1 MKIRIKKDL
10 RLFNEEGTIS
20 IDIFE
25 GEEYECND
33 YVYCGVNIGCTK
45 IIEREGCEFYI
56 HENFF
61 EVIDEENEDIESD
74 KDNINP
80 QHYKNGT
87 RGIETIDTIIELLSE
102 EGFFNY
108 CVGNIIKY
116 VSRYEYKNG
125 LEDLRKAK
133 WYSEIII
140 KKLFED
146 VEELKSYIYEKE
158 EHVMNVLN
166 KEQLKGYLKGSIIS
180 KCNMDIIEEVK
191 INEILCYLNL
201 LIEEIENE

>member
-1 MKIRIKKDL
+1 MKAILKANLKVADTSWGKMKMFRKGTEVLVSESTLLENVYSIKDEQNREYLIHGEFLEITK
-10 RLFNEEGTIS
+10 EE
-20 IDIFE
+20 E
-25 GEEYECND
+25 LK
-33 YVYCGVNIGCTK
+33 V
-45 IIEREGCEFYI
+45 
-56 HENFF
+56 
-61 EVIDEENEDIESD
+61 

-87 RGIETIDTIIELLSE
+87 RGIETIDTIIELLSK

-146 VEELKSYIYEKE
+146 VDELKSYIYEKE

-180 KCNMDIIEEVK
+180 KCNMGIIEEVK

>member
-1 MKIRIKKDL
+1 MKAILKANLKVEDTMWGETKTFRKDTEIVVNASPL
-10 RLFNEEGTIS
+10 LKGVYSTKDEQGR
-20 IDIFE
+20 
-25 GEEYECND
+25 EYLIHEKFLNFTKEKE
-33 YVYCGVNIGCTK
+33 TK
-45 IIEREGCEFYI
+45 I
-56 HENFF
+56 
-61 EVIDEENEDIESD
+61 

-87 RGIETIDTIIELLSE
+87 RGIETIDTIIELLGE

-140 KKLFED
+140 KKLFDGNVELED
-146 VEELKSYIYEKE
+146 YVLEKE

-166 KEQLKGYLKGSIIS
+166 GEQLKGYLKGSIIS
-180 KCNMDIIEEVK
+180 KCNIGIVEEIK
-191 INEILCYLNL
+191 LKEILHYLNL
-201 LIEEIENE
+201 LIEENENE

>member
-1 MKIRIKKDL
+1 MKAILKANLKVADTSWGKMKIFRKGTEVSVSESTLLENVYSVKDEQDREYL
-10 RLFNEEGTIS
+10 IHGEFLEITKEE
-20 IDIFE
+20 E
-25 GEEYECND
+25 LK
-33 YVYCGVNIGCTK
+33 V
-45 IIEREGCEFYI
+45 
-56 HENFF
+56 
-61 EVIDEENEDIESD
+61 

-146 VEELKSYIYEKE
+146 VDELKSYIYEKE

>member
-1 MKIRIKKDL
+1 MKATVKGNLKVEDTMWGETKTFRKDTEIVVNASPL
-10 RLFNEEGTIS
+10 LKGVYSTKDEQGR
-20 IDIFE
+20 
-25 GEEYECND
+25 EYLIHEKFLNFTKEKE
-33 YVYCGVNIGCTK
+33 TK
-45 IIEREGCEFYI
+45 I
-56 HENFF
+56 
-61 EVIDEENEDIESD
+61 

-87 RGIETIDTIIELLSE
+87 RGIETIDTIIELLGE

-140 KKLFED
+140 KKLFD
-146 VEELKSYIYEKE
+146 DNVELEHYILEKE
-158 EHVMNVLN
+158 EHVINVLN
-166 KEQLKGYLKGSIIS
+166 GEQLKGYLKGSIIS
-180 KCNMDIIEEVK
+180 KCNIYKAEEVK
-191 INEILCYLNL
+191 IREILHHLNL
-201 LIEEIENE
+201 LIEEVENE

>member
-1 MKIRIKKDL
+1 MKAILKANLKVEDTMWGETKTFRKDTEIVVNASPL
-10 RLFNEEGTIS
+10 LKGVYSTKDEQGR
-20 IDIFE
+20 
-25 GEEYECND
+25 EYLIHEKFLNFTKEKE
-33 YVYCGVNIGCTK
+33 TK
-45 IIEREGCEFYI
+45 I
-56 HENFF
+56 
-61 EVIDEENEDIESD
+61 

-146 VEELKSYIYEKE
+146 VDELKSYIYEKE

>member
-1 MKIRIKKDL
+1 MKAILKANLKVADTSWGKMKMFRKGTEVLVSESTLLENVYSIKDEQNREYLIHGEFLEITK
-10 RLFNEEGTIS
+10 EE
-20 IDIFE
+20 E
-25 GEEYECND
+25 LK
-33 YVYCGVNIGCTK
+33 V
-45 IIEREGCEFYI
+45 
-56 HENFF
+56 
-61 EVIDEENEDIESD
+61 

-102 EGFFNY
+102 EGFLNY

-146 VEELKSYIYEKE
+146 VDELKSYIYEKE

>member
-1 MKIRIKKDL
+1 MKAILKANLKVADTSWGEMKMFRKGTEVLVSESTLLENVYSIKDEQNREYLIHGEFLEITK
-10 RLFNEEGTIS
+10 EE
-20 IDIFE
+20 E
-25 GEEYECND
+25 LK
-33 YVYCGVNIGCTK
+33 V
-45 IIEREGCEFYI
+45 
-56 HENFF
+56 
-61 EVIDEENEDIESD
+61 

-146 VEELKSYIYEKE
+146 VDELKSYIYEKE

>member
-1 MKIRIKKDL
+1 MKAILKANLKVADTSWGKMKMFRKGTEVLVSESTLLENVYSIKDEQNREYLIHGEFLEITK
-10 RLFNEEGTIS
+10 EE
-20 IDIFE
+20 
-25 GEEYECND
+25 EELK
-33 YVYCGVNIGCTK
+33 V
-45 IIEREGCEFYI
+45 
-56 HENFF
+56 
-61 EVIDEENEDIESD
+61 

-146 VEELKSYIYEKE
+146 VDELKSYIYEKE

>member
-1 MKIRIKKDL
+1 MKAILKANLKVADTSWGKMKIFRKGTEVSVSESTLLENVYSVKDEQDREYL
-10 RLFNEEGTIS
+10 IHGEFLEITKEELK
-20 IDIFE
+20 
-25 GEEYECND
+25 
-33 YVYCGVNIGCTK
+33 V
-45 IIEREGCEFYI
+45 
-56 HENFF
+56 
-61 EVIDEENEDIESD
+61 
-74 KDNINP
+74 KDSINP
-80 QHYKNGT
+80 QHYKNGSK
-87 RGIETIDTIIELLSE
+87 GIETIDTIIESLGE
-102 EGFFNY
+102 KGFVNY

-140 KKLFED
+140 KKLFD
-146 VEELKSYIYEKE
+146 DNVELEHYILEKE

-166 KEQLKGYLKGSIIS
+166 GEQLKGYLKGSIIS

>member
-1 MKIRIKKDL
+1 MKAILKANLKVADTSWGKMKMFRKGTEVLVSESTLLENVYSIKDEQNREYLIHGEFLEITK
-10 RLFNEEGTIS
+10 EE
-20 IDIFE
+20 E
-25 GEEYECND
+25 LK
-33 YVYCGVNIGCTK
+33 V
-45 IIEREGCEFYI
+45 
-56 HENFF
+56 
-61 EVIDEENEDIESD
+61 

-146 VEELKSYIYEKE
+146 VDELKSYI
-158 EHVMNVLN
+158 
-166 KEQLKGYLKGSIIS
+166 
-180 KCNMDIIEEVK
+180 
-191 INEILCYLNL
+191 
-201 LIEEIENE
+201 

>member
-1 MKIRIKKDL
+1 MKAILKANLKVADTSWGKMKMFRKGTEVLVSESTLLENVYSIKDEQNREYLIHGEFLEITK
-10 RLFNEEGTIS
+10 EE
-20 IDIFE
+20 E
-25 GEEYECND
+25 LK
-33 YVYCGVNIGCTK
+33 V
-45 IIEREGCEFYI
+45 
-56 HENFF
+56 
-61 EVIDEENEDIESD
+61 

-146 VEELKSYIYEKE
+146 VDELKSYIYEKE

>member
-1 MKIRIKKDL
+1 MKAILKANLKVEDTMWGETKTFRKDTEIVVNASPL
-10 RLFNEEGTIS
+10 LKGVYSTKDEQGR
-20 IDIFE
+20 
-25 GEEYECND
+25 EYLIHEKFLNFTKEKE
-33 YVYCGVNIGCTK
+33 TK
-45 IIEREGCEFYI
+45 I
-56 HENFF
+56 
-61 EVIDEENEDIESD
+61 

-87 RGIETIDTIIELLSE
+87 RGIETIDTIIELLGE

-146 VEELKSYIYEKE
+146 VDELKSYIYEKE

>member
-1 MKIRIKKDL
+1 MKATLKANLKVVDTIWGKIKMFRKDTEIVV
-10 RLFNEEGTIS
+10 NESPVLEG
-20 IDIFE
+20 
-25 GEEYECND
+25 
-33 YVYCGVNIGCTK
+33 VYCVKDEQG
-45 IIEREGCEFYI
+45 REYLI
-56 HENFF
+56 HEEFLNFSK
-61 EVIDEENEDIESD
+61 EKETEI

-87 RGIETIDTIIELLSE
+87 RGIETIDTIIESLGE
-102 EGFFNY
+102 KGFVNY
-108 CVGNIIKY
+108 CIGNIIKY

-146 VEELKSYIYEKE
+146 VDELKSYIYEKE

>member
-1 MKIRIKKDL
+1 MKAILKANLKVKDTIWGETKTFRKDTEIVVNASPL
-10 RLFNEEGTIS
+10 LEGVYSTK
-20 IDIFE
+20 DE
-25 GEEYECND
+25 QGREYLIHEKFLNFTKEKE
-33 YVYCGVNIGCTK
+33 TK
-45 IIEREGCEFYI
+45 I
-56 HENFF
+56 
-61 EVIDEENEDIESD
+61 

-87 RGIETIDTIIELLSE
+87 RGIETIDTIIELLGE

-146 VEELKSYIYEKE
+146 VDELKSYIYEKE

>member
-1 MKIRIKKDL
+1 MKAILKANLKVADTSWGKMKMFRKGTEVLVSESTLLENVYSIKDEQNREYLIHGEFLEITK
-10 RLFNEEGTIS
+10 EE
-20 IDIFE
+20 E
-25 GEEYECND
+25 LK
-33 YVYCGVNIGCTK
+33 V
-45 IIEREGCEFYI
+45 
-56 HENFF
+56 
-61 EVIDEENEDIESD
+61 

>member
-1 MKIRIKKDL
+1 MKAILKANLKVADTSWGKMKMFRKGTEVLVSESTLLENVYSIKDEQNREYLIHGEFLEITK
-10 RLFNEEGTIS
+10 EE
-20 IDIFE
+20 E
-25 GEEYECND
+25 LK
-33 YVYCGVNIGCTK
+33 V
-45 IIEREGCEFYI
+45 
-56 HENFF
+56 
-61 EVIDEENEDIESD
+61 

-140 KKLFED
+140 KKLLED
-146 VEELKSYIYEKE
+146 VDELKSYIYEKE

>member
-1 MKIRIKKDL
+1 MKAILKANLKVADTSWGKMKMFRKGTEVLVSESTLLENVYSIKDEQNREYLIHGEFLEITK
-10 RLFNEEGTIS
+10 EE
-20 IDIFE
+20 E
-25 GEEYECND
+25 LK
-33 YVYCGVNIGCTK
+33 V
-45 IIEREGCEFYI
+45 
-56 HENFF
+56 
-61 EVIDEENEDIESD
+61 

-87 RGIETIDTIIELLSE
+87 RGIETIDTIIELLGE

-146 VEELKSYIYEKE
+146 VDELKSYIYEKE

>member
-1 MKIRIKKDL
+1 MKAILKANLKVTDTSWGKMKMFRKGTEVLVSESTLLENVYSIKDEQNREYLIHGEFLEITK
-10 RLFNEEGTIS
+10 EE
-20 IDIFE
+20 E
-25 GEEYECND
+25 LK
-33 YVYCGVNIGCTK
+33 V
-45 IIEREGCEFYI
+45 
-56 HENFF
+56 
-61 EVIDEENEDIESD
+61 

-80 QHYKNGT
+80 QHYKNGS
-87 RGIETIDTIIELLSE
+87 RGIETIDTIIESLGE
-102 EGFFNY
+102 KGFVNY

-146 VEELKSYIYEKE
+146 VDELKSYIYEKE

>member
-1 MKIRIKKDL
+1 MKAILKANLKVADTSWGKMKMFRKGTEVLVSESTLLENVYSIKDEQNREYLIHGEFLEITK
-10 RLFNEEGTIS
+10 EE
-20 IDIFE
+20 E
-25 GEEYECND
+25 LK
-33 YVYCGVNIGCTK
+33 V
-45 IIEREGCEFYI
+45 
-56 HENFF
+56 
-61 EVIDEENEDIESD
+61 

-146 VEELKSYIYEKE
+146 VDELKSYIYEKE

-180 KCNMDIIEEVK
+180 KCNMGIIEEVK

>member
-1 MKIRIKKDL
+1 MKATVKGNLKVEDTMWGETKTFRKDTEIVVNASPL
-10 RLFNEEGTIS
+10 LKGVYSTKDEQGR
-20 IDIFE
+20 
-25 GEEYECND
+25 EYLIHEKFLNFTKEKE
-33 YVYCGVNIGCTK
+33 TK
-45 IIEREGCEFYI
+45 I
-56 HENFF
+56 
-61 EVIDEENEDIESD
+61 

-87 RGIETIDTIIELLSE
+87 RGIETIDTIIELLGE

-146 VEELKSYIYEKE
+146 VDELKSYIYEKE